1 MVRQNLKNEKIQ
13 PLNKDKNTL
22 LIVGGGRWA
31 RQYLIC
37 LSGILADQLEVQILT
52 ENNRAIVEETIRR
65 FPNRNR
71 FSIIENLGEVEYKK
85 ILIAF
90 VVNKSSQHNNAVR
103 YLLRK
108 QVNVLSEKPMTLKLE
123 DSISL
128 INFASKHKT
137 LLFSSNILLYSNSL
151 NIFSKSLSDLNDI
164 SEINIKWHDGI
175 NEIRYGENKII
186 DKDISVLNDV
196 APHIVCMLML
206 ILNQQLYFS
215 NIQVTYYQN
224 REIHIKLLI
233 GKVQVNLDLNQS
245 AKKRKRFIEISYDGR
260 LKLRSSLDFTSELAP
275 KIFLDNDSL
284 NLVLSS
290 PKSISPLESMLLSA
304 IDCARYKMH
313 DSRLTT
319 LTEVT
324 SQLLQQ
330 KILESIL
337 KV

>member
-186 DKDISVLNDV
+186 DN
-196 APHIVCMLML
+196 
-206 ILNQQLYFS
+206 Y
-215 NIQVTYYQN
+215 
-224 REIHIKLLI
+224 
-233 GKVQVNLDLNQS
+233 
-245 AKKRKRFIEISYDGR
+245 
-260 LKLRSSLDFTSELAP
+260 
-275 KIFLDNDSL
+275 
-284 NLVLSS
+284 
-290 PKSISPLESMLLSA
+290 
-304 IDCARYKMH
+304 
-313 DSRLTT
+313 
-319 LTEVT
+319 
-324 SQLLQQ
+324 
-330 KILESIL
+330 
-337 KV
+337 